1 MDKTMIYLFVGDTI
15 EEPGPSQP
23 RTRYTARSLA
33 HRSPPTV
40 FTTSNTLG
48 PRFRSHPDIDG
59 AFQVKRESRQHLV
72 TFSPGLANQRP
83 DTLRL
88 LTFGDTLFDG
98 LLNDVKPPADTN
110 VGLIRLEAQSES
122 RIRVGWYRNM
132 NSRMVPIQHLAQLIE
147 ALGLETGEPVL
158 DGQAKRR
165 FAKSVTGEAE
175 QRLGVL
181 QRIGRERRSALIA
194 QGRHL
199 LTQAAYNWAAR
210 QRTLFDP
217 ETPPI
222 SDATLEAMVEHER
235 YPWSPLRQLV
245 GNRLRLSPDSDTWQE
260 TMANTD
266 YQLNNL
272 WLSLEARAKELTH
285 RLADVME
292 GPAEPDP
299 LPATHTVITTTLI

>member
-1 MDKTMIYLFVGDTI
+1 M
-15 EEPGPSQP
+15 
-23 RTRYTARSLA
+23 
-33 HRSPPTV
+33 
-40 FTTSNTLG
+40 
-48 PRFRSHPDIDG
+48 
-59 AFQVKRESRQHLV
+59 KRESRQHLV

-88 LTFGDTLFDG
+88 LTFGDTLFEE

-132 NSRMVPIQHLAQLIE
+132 NSRMVPIQHLSQLIE

-158 DGQAKRR
+158 DDQAERSFTK
-165 FAKSVTGEAE
+165 AITGEAD
-175 QRLGVL
+175 QHLGVL

-194 QGRHL
+194 QGRYL

-222 SDATLEAMVEHER
+222 NDATLESMVEHER
-235 YPWSPLRQLV
+235 YPWSPLRQLA
-245 GNRLRLSPDSDTWQE
+245 GNHLRLSQDSETWQD
-260 TMANTD
+260 TITKTD
-266 YQLNNL
+266 YQLNNI
-272 WLSLEARAKELTH
+272 WRSLEARAKKLTH
-285 RLADVME
+285 RLADVTE
-292 GPAEPDP
+292 RPAEPDP